1 MQIIKDRQITEDSW
15 QVLPAS
21 AELPPSGDLFV
32 GLTTW
37 NDAASRQA
45 HAGKL
50 SLILRPGDDVS
61 TINDLTA
68 LSIIAIEFPK
78 FTDGRGY
85 SMARL
90 LRERHGF
97 TGELRAVGN
106 VLRDQLLYMQRCGF
120 TSFALQPGK
129 DIEGALAAFEELP
142 VRYQADANDRQPLF
156 RRVARGS

>member
-1 MQIIKDRQITEDSW
+1 MQIIKDRQILEDSW
-15 QVLPAS
+15 QVLAAD
-21 AELPPSGDLFV
+21 AEVPSTGDLFV
-32 GLTTW
+32 GLASW
-37 NDAASRQA
+37 NAPDAGQGRS
-45 HAGKL
+45 GKL
-50 SLILRPGDDVS
+50 GLVLRPGDDV
-61 TINDLTA
+61 A
-68 LSIIAIEFPK
+68 AIENLDRATVVAVEFPK

-90 LRERHGF
+90 LRERYGF

-129 DIEGALAAFEELP
+129 DVQGALAAFEELP

-156 RRVARGS
+156 RRVARGG